1 MVDKCL
7 QSNNKGFLTLENGEV
22 YTGQLYGAPLASY
35 GEVVFHT
42 GMTGYQEVMSD
53 PSFCGQIV
61 TFTYPLIGNYGVNEL
76 DHESIQP
83 ALSGM
88 VVSQLCQK
96 PSHFRSQLSLDA
108 AAKQFGFPI
117 LAGVDTRSI
126 TQKVRQGGLLYGVL
140 ADQPMT
146 AEEIVQHKLRHEE
159 RISVANVSRTRSI
172 TYRGEGEHIV
182 VIDLGMKHSILQS
195 LLKLGCKVTVV
206 PYQTCVEE
214 IKTMQPDGIVF
225 SNGPG
230 NPEQLRQYC
239 PQWRKLAETLPTL
252 GICLGHQVLSLM
264 FGGQTERL
272 TFGHRGSNHPVKELL
287 SGKVYMTSQNHGYV
301 VKEEGLDKQNLIV
314 TYRNVNDGSVEGMR
328 HTYLPI
334 MSVQFHP
341 EAHPGPDDTSHII
354 TSFVESVQSIGA
366 KHYA

>member
-1 MVDKCL
+1 MDKYL
-7 QSNNKGFLTLENGEV
+7 QSKNIGFLTLESGEV
-22 YTGQLYGAPLASY
+22 YTGKLYGAPLASY

-53 PSFCGQIV
+53 PSFYGQIV
-61 TFTYPLIGNYGVNEL
+61 TFTYPLIGNYGVNET
-76 DHESIQP
+76 DYESTQP
-83 ALSGM
+83 AISGM

-96 PSHFRSQLSLDA
+96 PSHFRSQISLDT

-146 AEEIVQHKLRHEE
+146 AEEIALHKLRHEE
-159 RISVANVSRTRSI
+159 RIFVEHVSRTRSI
-172 TYRGEGEHIV
+172 TYRGEGEHII

-206 PYQTCVEE
+206 PYQTRMEE
-214 IKTMQPDGIVF
+214 IRAMQPDGIVF

-230 NPEQLRQYC
+230 NPEQLRKYC
-239 PQWRKLAETLPTL
+239 PQWRTLAEAFPTL

-272 TFGHRGSNHPVKELL
+272 PFGHRGSNHPVKELVT
-287 SGKVYMTSQNHGYV
+287 GKVYMTSQNHSYV
-301 VKEEGLDKQNLIV
+301 VKEEGLDKQNLV
-314 TYRNVNDGSVEGMR
+314 VNYRNVNDGSVEGIR

-354 TSFVESVQSIGA
+354 ATFLESVQMIGA